1 MEDSKKEFVI
11 YSNDAE
17 LRKKMYFTGTEWG
30 GPGYFNQLSG
40 AYRFDNKAEAEEA
53 RDWLDDALV
62 VPQEHFIQ
70 EVTNEKANI

>member
-1 MEDSKKEFVI
+1 MEAINKEFVI

-17 LRKKMYFTGTEWG
+17 HGKMYFTGTKWG
-30 GPGYFNQLSG
+30 GPGYFNQLNG

-62 VPQEHFIQ
+62 VHFIE
-70 EVTNEKANI
+70 EVTNEKVNG

>member
-11 YSNDAE
+11 YSNDVE
-17 LRKKMYFTGTEWG
+17 HGKMYFTGTEWG

-62 VPQEHFIQ
+62 VPEEHFIE
-70 EVTNEKANI
+70 EVSNEKTNR

>member
-1 MEDSKKEFVI
+1 MEDSKNEFVI
-11 YSNDAE
+11 YNNDAE
-17 LRKKMYFTGTEWG
+17 NGKMYFTGTEWG

-62 VPQEHFIQ
+62 VPQEHFIE
-70 EVTNEKANI
+70 EVTNEKANS